1 MHRIRR
7 NLLRVVLMV
16 GLPAGGLW
24 IAMEAYL
31 AGGRYVTAENAYVKT
46 DIINIGSEV
55 NGRVVEVF
63 VRDFEDIEAGDPLFR
78 IDPEPFAIAV
88 AAADAELAAVRQNV
102 AALRARY
109 HEGEARIRAGEEN
122 VRYLAAEHERES
134 EMVAKGV
141 GTPTS
146 LAAAKHRLTAA
157 ERELAILRE
166 QNAAVL
172 VRIGGSPDAPVE
184 ELPEFRAAWT
194 VRREALLDLDHTR
207 VAAPVSGTL
216 SRVPLEAGEYV
227 EAGSPVFA
235 LVASGDPWI
244 EVNLKEVDLTH
255 VTVGQAAKAVV
266 DAYPDIVW
274 PAVVHSIS
282 PATGAEFALLPPQN
296 STGNWV
302 KVVQRV
308 PVRLML
314 SGERDTSLLRSGMT
328 VTVAIDVGRERTFKG
343 VVNDVLAAVLPGN
356 SADR

>member
-31 AGGRYVTAENAYVKT
+31 SGGRHITAENAYVKT

-55 NGRVVEVF
+55 NGRVVDVF
-63 VRDFEDIEAGDPLFR
+63 VHDFQPVEAGTPLFR

-88 AAADAELAAVRQNV
+88 AAAEAELAAVRQNV
-102 AALRARY
+102 AVLRALY
-109 HEGEARIRAGEEN
+109 QEGEARIRAGEED
-122 VRYLAAEHERES
+122 VRYMADEHEREQQ
-134 EMVAKGV
+134 MVEKGI
-141 GTPTS
+141 GTTTS
-146 LAAAKHRLTAA
+146 LAAAKHRLAGT

-172 VRIGGSPDAPVE
+172 VKVGGSVDTEVE
-184 ELPEFRAAWT
+184 DLPEFRIAET
-194 VRREALLDLDHTR
+194 VHREALLNLERTM
-207 VAAPVSGTL
+207 VKAPVSGTL
-216 SRVPLEAGEYV
+216 SHVLLQAGEYI

-255 VTVGQAAKAVV
+255 ITIGQVANVVV
-266 DAYPDIVW
+266 DAHPDIVW
-274 PAVVHSIS
+274 PAVVNSIS

-308 PVRLML
+308 PVQLKL
-314 SGERDTSLLRSGMT
+314 TGERDTSLLRSGMT

-343 VVNDVLAAVLPGN
+343 VMNGVLAAVIPG
-356 SADR
+356 SDQ